1 MFRAE
6 INSEKNRLYLYLG
19 NIEEK
24 EDFSHAVSETERLVR
39 FLRQGFTCISDL
51 RGFTFKDNDHYF
63 MQSIQET
70 LWDAGVK
77 LVIRVIDEKSIKTFC
92 FEKKSLVW
100 PGYQIETAFTIE
112 EAEIILSRVG
122 L

>member
-1 MFRAE
+1 MFTAK
-6 INSEKNRLYLYLG
+6 INADKNRLYLYLG
-19 NIEEK
+19 DISKK
-24 EDFSHAVSETERLVR
+24 EDFSLAIAETERLVR
-39 FLRQGFTCISDL
+39 FLKQGFTCISDL
-51 RGFTFKDNDHYF
+51 RGFTFRDCDHYF

-77 LVIRVIDEKSIKTFC
+77 LVIRVVDEKSIQTFC

-100 PGYQIETAFTIE
+100 PGYKLETAFTIE
-112 EAEIILSRVG
+112 EAEIILSRIG

>member
-1 MFRAE
+1 MFKAE
-6 INSEKNRLYLYLG
+6 INTEKNRLYLYLG
-19 NIEEK
+19 NIEGK
-24 EDFSHAVSETERLVR
+24 EDFSQAVSETEHLVR
-39 FLRQGFTCISDL
+39 FLKQGFTCISDL
-51 RGFTFKDNDHYF
+51 RGFTFTDKHHYF

-77 LVIRVIDEKSIKTFC
+77 LAIRVIDEKSIKTFC

-100 PGYQIETAFTIE
+100 PGYQIKIALSLE
-112 EAEIILSRVG
+112 EAESILSKTG